1 MLRLAL
7 CDDDATFRRLLRLLL
22 SAEEDMQVVE
32 ESCDGR
38 ACIEQVARL
47 RPDAVLLDLSMPGMS
62 GLAAIPE
69 LVEASPRTK
78 VIVLSGEDPAR
89 VAPLVADLGAAAFI
103 AKADHGLVDSL
114 PPRIRSV
121 LTQPPGPAPARSA

>member
-7 CDDDATFRRLLRLLL
+7 CDDDAAFRRLLHVLL
-22 SAEEDMQVVE
+22 SAEHDMQVVG

-38 ACIEQVARL
+38 ACIEQVAEA
-47 RPDAVLLDLSMPGMS
+47 RPDAVLLDLSMPVMS
-62 GLAAIPE
+62 GLAAIPV
-69 LVEASPRTK
+69 LVETSPGTK
-78 VIVLSGEDPAR
+78 IIVLSGEDPAR
-89 VAPLVADLGAAAFI
+89 VAPVVRDLGAAAFI

-121 LTQPPGPAPARSA
+121 MAGPPGSPP

>member
-1 MLRLAL
+1 VLRLAL
-7 CDDDATFRRLLRLLL
+7 CDDDAAFRRLLHVLL
-22 SAEEDMQVVE
+22 SAEHDMQVVG

-38 ACIEQVARL
+38 ACIEQVARA

-69 LVEASPRTK
+69 LAEASPRTK
-78 VIVLSGEDPAR
+78 IIVLSGEDPAR
-89 VAPLVADLGAAAFI
+89 VAPVVRDLGAAAFI
-103 AKADHGLVDSL
+103 AKEQGDLIDSL

-121 LTQPPGPAPARSA
+121 MGAGPTPRAA

>member
-7 CDDDATFRRLLRLLL
+7 CDDDDAFRRLLHVLL
-22 SAEEDMQVVE
+22 SAEEDMQVVG

-38 ACIEQVARL
+38 ACIEQVAQA
-47 RPDAVLLDLSMPGMS
+47 RPDAVLLDLSMPGIS

-69 LVEASPRTK
+69 LAEASPGTK
-78 VIVLSGEDPAR
+78 IIVLSGEDPAR
-89 VAPLVADLGAAAFI
+89 VAPVAHDLGAAAFI
-103 AKADHGLVDSL
+103 AKAERDLIDSL

-121 LTQPPGPAPARSA
+121 MGAGPTPRAA